1 MISATLNKN
10 MSFTGRL
17 VIGGDYGASKE
28 GGSVR
33 NFLFDED
40 TGKMV
45 GEPLPRDGGSDY
57 VCKGGLK
64 DDPREYTAGVID
76 KAVELVR
83 QNQNIIRKRPQEDQ
97 EISGLVAAAPAQ
109 TIFRNGSPV
118 APVVANI
125 KVQGKPISVDYGIV
139 QAGLLAKGIKLSPD
153 FKNFVVNDM
162 NMWTLQ
168 TGISHKNELKEGFK
182 FATFING
189 GGFGTGF
196 GEVLNVDSKNYLHV
210 RATEEGHVHS
220 GKGILESEKCSSPA
234 LIRNWG
240 RQIGLDKEKLAEQQ
254 KAKLGKENFDS
265 MLDVL
270 MSIGDSRIVTDPEHK
285 IFVKTGNDQDDYLR
299 KSAEVMCQ
307 SNILQVKQ
315 VEGKA
320 EIGVKP
326 ENKSVAKQAS
336 AKAVNKYI
344 DGLAFLSHVHAC
356 DGLNRIFLIGPL
368 NSRGI
373 AGYVGGTDKLSKL
386 VTERTFKY
394 LDSAG
399 ANIARINDFKIVVDD
414 SINDSKQA
422 LKMLTNGKFMQNTGN
437 SYMID
442 VNKL

>member
-1 MISATLNKN
+1 MSAIANRNLN
-10 MSFTGRL
+10 FTGRL
-17 VIGGDYGASKE
+17 IIGGDYGASKE

-33 NFLFDED
+33 NFLFDKD
-40 TGKMV
+40 TGETI

-64 DDPREYTAGVID
+64 DDPKEYTDGVIS

-83 QNQNIIRKRPQEDQ
+83 QNQDIIRKRPQEDQ
-97 EISGLVAAAPAQ
+97 VISGLVAAAPAQ
-109 TIFRNGSPV
+109 TIFRNGNPV

-125 KVQGKPISVDYGIV
+125 KVQGNPISVDYGKV
-139 QAGLLAKGIKLSPD
+139 KAGLLANGIKISSD

-168 TGISHKNELKEGFK
+168 TGISHKDELKEGFK

-196 GEVLNVDSKNYLHV
+196 GEVLNVDGKNYLHV
-210 RATEEGHVHS
+210 IATEEGHVKA
-220 GKGILESEKCSSPA
+220 GKGTLEAQKCSSPA

-240 RQIGLDKEKLAEQQ
+240 RDMGLDKEKLTEQQ
-254 KAKLGKENFDS
+254 KVKLGKEDLDS

-270 MSIGDSRIVTDPEHK
+270 MSIGDSRIVTDPASK
-285 IFVKTGNDQDDYLR
+285 ISVKLDDNQDDYLR
-299 KSAEVMCQ
+299 KSAEVL
-307 SNILQVKQ
+307 SESSILK
-315 VEGKA
+315 VEQKKGKA
-320 EIGVKP
+320 EIRVRP
-326 ENKSVAKQAS
+326 EKKSEAAQAS
-336 AKAVNKYI
+336 AKTVNKYI

-368 NSRGI
+368 NSKGI
-373 AGYVGGTDKLSKL
+373 ASYVGGTEKLSKL

-399 ANIARINDFKIVVDD
+399 ANIARINDFMVVVDD

-422 LKMLTNGKFMQNTGN
+422 LKTLTNGKFMQNTGN